1 MRQAY
6 YEYTYPSSSD
16 PFRAMAT
23 RGYVYILT
31 NKPNGTLYVGVTSD
45 PIERIRRHKE
55 GRGSQFAAQYNLT
68 RLVHIEEHDTMP
80 AALRREKRL
89 KRWQREWKLSLI
101 REHNP
106 TWEDRYEEVCR
117 LLAGGGRLP

>member
-1 MRQAY
+1 
-6 YEYTYPSSSD
+6 
-16 PFRAMAT
+16 MAT

-45 PIERIRRHKE
+45 PVHRIRRHKE
-55 GRGSQFAAQYNLT
+55 GKGGAFTTKYRLR
-68 RLVHIEEHDTMP
+68 RLVYIEEHETMQ

-89 KRWQREWKLSLI
+89 KRWRRAWKLELI

-106 TWEDRYEEVCR
+106 TWDDRYEEVCKI
-117 LLAGGGRLP
+117 LASGGTLF